1 MKISTLLLGGAFLM
15 NASVM
20 AQNPN
25 LMENANKGATGD
37 KGAMAQNGW
46 ECWKFPFTYDEIN
59 EEITVSDP
67 EQMTWDAS
75 GPGGN
80 NVRWENKGASVK
92 YEGNTYNGNVA
103 FIRWDNGS
111 IHSCWYVYP
120 VEITTP
126 GIYEFSML
134 AGEWSNCSADSDKS
148 YLKTNGN
155 EAAVMVAF
163 SDKRGPEG
171 IKWNLNVSD
180 EDLAVSQIGL
190 PGEGEG
196 KLFILPKTANDF
208 AELQKCTAEV
218 DARNAGT
225 YYVQFLGSHALDVM
239 ADFQLRLLQAFP
251 DGSGVEEISSASVES
266 VTYFGIDG
274 TVLSNPAK
282 GSLVIEKK
290 TMSDGT
296 VKTCKKIIR

>member
-1 MKISTLLLGGAFLM
+1 MKISTLFLGGAFLLS
-15 NASVM
+15 ASAM

-25 LMENANKGATGD
+25 LMEKANQGALGD
-37 KGAMAQNGW
+37 KAAMAQNGW

-59 EEITVSDP
+59 EEITVDSP
-67 EQMTWDAS
+67 EQLTWDAG

-80 NVRWENKGASVK
+80 NVRWENKGASVT
-92 YEGNTYNGNVA
+92 YENAAYKGNVA

-111 IHSCWYVYP
+111 LHPCWYVFP
-120 VEITTP
+120 VEISDP

-134 AGEWSNCSADSDKS
+134 AGEWSNCSSDSDKA

-155 EAAVMVAF
+155 ESAVMVAF

-171 IKWNLNVSD
+171 INWNLNVSE

-190 PGEGEG
+190 PSEGEG
-196 KLFILPKTANDF
+196 KLFLLPKTTNDK
-208 AELQKCTAEV
+208 ATLQKCVAEV
-218 DARNAGT
+218 DATKAGT
-225 YYVQFLGSHALDVM
+225 YYVQLLGSHALNVM
-239 ADFQLRLLQAFP
+239 SDFQLKLIAPFS
-251 DGSGVEEISSASVES
+251 GSAVEEISAADVVSVA
-266 VTYFGIDG
+266 YYGIDG
-274 TVLSNPAK
+274 TSLSNPAK

-290 TMSDGT
+290 TMEDGS